1 MRGDEKCHHQNGQ
14 CFNKSFK
21 FSLSSVKEKKMKSLI
36 SAHPIRWSVLGV
48 GSISSSVH
56 DQSADLTQSAGR
68 ARCTFDETLVIEDFE
83 MTFYDIEL
91 DLRLSV

>member
-1 MRGDEKCHHQNGQ
+1 M
-14 CFNKSFK
+14 
-21 FSLSSVKEKKMKSLI
+21 SSSKRTMLQQVFQVQFEFRQREKMKSLI
-36 SAHPIRWSVLGV
+36 SAHPIRWSILGV

>member
-1 MRGDEKCHHQNGQ
+1 MKNVIIKTDNA
-14 CFNKSFK
+14 ST
-21 FSLSSVKEKKMKSLI
+21 SLSSSVWVPSKRKKMKSLI

-56 DQSADLTQSAGR
+56 DQSADRTQSAGR

>member
-1 MRGDEKCHHQNGQ
+1 MSSSKRTMLQQVFQVQFEFRQREKNEIV
-14 CFNKSFK
+14 N
-21 FSLSSVKEKKMKSLI
+21 FSTPYKMESI
-36 SAHPIRWSVLGV
+36 LGV

-56 DQSADLTQSAGR
+56 DQSADRTQSAGR